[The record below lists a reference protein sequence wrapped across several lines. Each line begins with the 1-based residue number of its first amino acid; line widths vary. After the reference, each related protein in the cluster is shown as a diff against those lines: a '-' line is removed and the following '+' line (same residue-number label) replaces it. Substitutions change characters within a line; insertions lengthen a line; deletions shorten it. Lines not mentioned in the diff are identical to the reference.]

1 MPFEK
6 YEPLWKDWDR
16 KAQKE
21 GLHATFYS
29 TNKDEYIGE
38 WHDNKKEGK
47 GVYKWLKK
55 GEIYEGEWKNDMRN
69 GFGNISI
76 IQADGSFKKYYSG
89 GWKNDKTH
97 VFRKKFSLFIYFE
110 IIYVLG
116 LWCVLLYR

>member
-1 MPFEK
+1 MPFLKPFEK

-21 GLHATFYS
+21 GLHATFYA

-69 GFGNISI
+69 GFGNISSK
-76 IQADGSFKKYYSG
+76 QPDGSYKKFYSG

-97 VFRKKFSLFIYFE
+97 VCKEMDTFLQSNFYF
-110 IIYVLG
+110 
-116 LWCVLLYR
+116 CVN

>member
-1 MPFEK
+1 MPFLKPIEK

-21 GLHATFYS
+21 GLHATFYA
-29 TNKDEYIGE
+29 TNKDEYIGD

-69 GFGNISI
+69 GFGNISSK
-76 IQADGSFKKYYSG
+76 QPDGSYKKYYSG

-97 VFRKKFSLFIYFE
+97 VKRRNVCPTFK
-110 IIYVLG
+110 
-116 LWCVLLYR
+116 